1 MILDIKI
8 MKSRGQIMAD
18 MAKAISASKENVPAN
33 EQYLPNDAVVLAS
46 GVEDCVPIEIYY
58 NLIVGNDD
66 VVDFGVEDDSII
78 YELQIE
84 RVSTLVESSNLPSGK
99 F

>member
-46 GVEDCVPIEIYY
+46 GVEDCVPIEIDY